1 MKIVFSSNIAWSIY
15 AFRSSLLKE
24 LQQNGHEIYCV
35 AKNDKY
41 SKQLTQLGFT
51 FYPIDINNN
60 SKNPINDL
68 FLVKNYIK
76 VYKKIKPDIILHNAI
91 KPNIYGTIA
100 AGILKIPSINNI
112 SGLGTLFIKKSLAT
126 TIAKFLYKF
135 SQKKA
140 TTVFFQNK
148 YDQELFIK
156 ENLVQ
161 ANKTRLIPGS
171 GVNTQIFHPKK
182 NTNSNNKAFE
192 FLFIARLIK
201 DKGLIEYLEAAKIL
215 KNKYK
220 EKIVCSILGPFY
232 QANET
237 AITPEELEVW
247 VKNGIVNY
255 LGETDEVVQEIAHA
269 DSIVL
274 PSYREGLS
282 KVLIEASAM
291 AKPIVTTNV
300 PGCKDV
306 VLDNYNG
313 FLCQAK
319 NSSDLANK
327 MEKMF
332 LLNKEEVNKMGENAR
347 KRALDIFD
355 ERKIIAIYT
364 KEINQIIQI

>member
-1 MKIVFSSNIAWSIY
+1 M
-15 AFRSSLLKE
+15 
-24 LQQNGHEIYCV
+24 
-35 AKNDKY
+35 
-41 SKQLTQLGFT
+41 
-51 FYPIDINNN
+51 
-60 SKNPINDL
+60 
-68 FLVKNYIK
+68 
-76 VYKKIKPDIILHNAI
+76 
-91 KPNIYGTIA
+91 
-100 AGILKIPSINNI
+100 
-112 SGLGTLFIKKSLAT
+112 
-126 TIAKFLYKF
+126 
-135 SQKKA
+135 
-140 TTVFFQNK
+140 
-148 YDQELFIK
+148 
-156 ENLVQ
+156 
-161 ANKTRLIPGS
+161 
-171 GVNTQIFHPKK
+171 
-182 NTNSNNKAFE
+182 
-192 FLFIARLIK
+192 
-201 DKGLIEYLEAAKIL
+201 EYLEAAKIL

-347 KRALDIFD
+347 KRVLEIFD
-355 ERKIIAIYT
+355 IKIINSIYIN
-364 KEINQIIQI
+364 EINHIVK